1 MLLHIVRIKL
11 MFLIYTC
18 GLLIYNKITDNVCTV
33 PTVAMVTSSGE
44 HMISVRER
52 LAYK

>member
-1 MLLHIVRIKL
+1 M
-11 MFLIYTC
+11 
-18 GLLIYNKITDNVCTV
+18 YNKITDNVCTV

-52 LAYK
+52 LIIAYKWKYQLVASY